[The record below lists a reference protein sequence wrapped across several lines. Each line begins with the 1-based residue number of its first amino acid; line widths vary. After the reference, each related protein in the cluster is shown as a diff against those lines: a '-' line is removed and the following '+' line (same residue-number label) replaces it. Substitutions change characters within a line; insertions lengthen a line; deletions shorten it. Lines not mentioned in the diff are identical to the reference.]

1 MAVLFSHPLGY
12 TGHSTSRQ
20 VVISMKTQGCR
31 NCGSAEIYFKEI
43 PIGSTWCAVLLPIGP
58 RLVGR
63 ASSMAAY
70 EIRIC
75 GVCGLVDWFVPER
88 LLPQV
93 KEKFSR
99 IPEV

>member
-1 MAVLFSHPLGY
+1 
-12 TGHSTSRQ
+12 
-20 VVISMKTQGCR
+20 
-31 NCGSAEIYFKEI
+31 SAEIYFKEI

-88 LLPQV
+88 LLSQG
-93 KEKFSR
+93 KEKFLS
-99 IPEV
+99 IPEVLFFASAHEHGGANAARDRNLPAARRYPLMVSGP